1 MEEQPQEYGSRE
13 SIKQTYKGGSIIQK
27 MLNVND
33 DDNNAFSIDEYR
45 IAIGLERTK
54 RQQQLRENN
63 DELKR
68 RRELRLTQGIIDPEL
83 AEKKSQLKQDI
94 NNRLTQSTKY
104 MSDIKEKLKERVMA
118 ERTKQ
123 MIATKI
129 RQRNKQVFELRENKK
144 NGITP
149 ITSTDNWNINTIHIE
164 NDENAN
170 RIKRI
175 IISKRRSRT
184 TDEVT
189 NLTL

>member
-13 SIKQTYKGGSIIQK
+13 LIKQTYKGGSIIQK

-63 DELKR
+63 AELKR

>member
-13 SIKQTYKGGSIIQK
+13 LVKQTYKGGSIIQK

-63 DELKR
+63 AELKR

-149 ITSTDNWNINTIHIE
+149 ISSTDNWNINTIHIE

>member
-13 SIKQTYKGGSIIQK
+13 LIKQTYKGGSIIQK

-63 DELKR
+63 AELKR

-149 ITSTDNWNINTIHIE
+149 ISSTDNWNINTIHIE

>member
-63 DELKR
+63 AELKR

>member
-45 IAIGLERTK
+45 IAIGIERTK

-63 DELKR
+63 AELKR

-149 ITSTDNWNINTIHIE
+149 ISSTDNWNINTIHIE

-184 TDEVT
+184 TDEVI
-189 NLTL
+189 NVTL

>member
-13 SIKQTYKGGSIIQK
+13 LIKQTYKGGSIIQK

-63 DELKR
+63 AELKR

-144 NGITP
+144 NGIPP
-149 ITSTDNWNINTIHIE
+149 ISSTDNWNINTIHIE